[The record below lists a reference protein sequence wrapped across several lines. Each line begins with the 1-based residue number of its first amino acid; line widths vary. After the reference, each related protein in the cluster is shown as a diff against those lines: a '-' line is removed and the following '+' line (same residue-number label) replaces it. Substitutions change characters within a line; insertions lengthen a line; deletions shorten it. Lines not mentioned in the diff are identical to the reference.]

1 MNTVEYMTNVGEN
14 AREASRVVA
23 SAETRVK
30 NDALLAMAREI
41 RARCSEIL
49 SANQKDL
56 ENRIDDNEQIA
67 IKRFINYENNIKPVV
82 DFYKQSNLLKEVN
95 GEASISEISA
105 EISDLMESIKG

>member
-14 AREASRVVA
+14 AREAARVIA

-30 NDALLAMAREI
+30 NDALLAMAKEI

-56 ENRIDDNEQIA
+56 DNARQKELSAALIDRLALTEKSIA
-67 IKRFINYENNIKPVV
+67 AMAEGLEEVAKLPDPV
-82 DFYKQSNLLKEVN
+82 
-95 GEASISEISA
+95 GEI
-105 EISDLMESIKG
+105 DGL